1 MTFIEGGVSSSIITT
16 TRNQTMVPRLQDSSA
31 SKAVEQGSRGSRTRS
46 LLAGTFLSLILV
58 ACGGATLS
66 LTEYVD
72 GLNTLVS
79 ETTDE
84 LEVADARFRQI
95 PEPNREDAIAL
106 LNSHVVLRTDI
117 QNGLETLDAPA
128 QIADLHVLLIEGH
141 AAVLAAT
148 ELLPGRVETAASP
161 EEFEQSAELEAYE
174 TANAETMVICRDIQ
188 AQLDATADRGVFQD
202 VPWIP
207 DEMKEVVI
215 AVLGCDER
223 IGE

>member
-1 MTFIEGGVSSSIITT
+1 M
-16 TRNQTMVPRLQDSSA
+16 
-31 SKAVEQGSRGSRTRS
+31 RS
-46 LLAGTFLSLILV
+46 VGAGTFLTLILV

-72 GLNTLVS
+72 GLNALVS
-79 ETTDE
+79 ETTDQ
-84 LEVADARFRQI
+84 LEVADARFRQT

-106 LNSHVVLRTDI
+106 LNSHVVFRTEL
-117 QNGLETLDAPA
+117 QNGLEALDAPE
-128 QIADLHVLLIEGH
+128 QIADLHALLVEGH

-148 ELLPGRVETAASP
+148 ELLPARVEAAASP

-174 TANAETMVICRDIQ
+174 TANAETVVICRDIQ
-188 AQLDATADRGVFQD
+188 AQLDATADRGTFQD

-207 DEMKEVVI
+207 DEMKEVVV
-215 AVLGCDER
+215 AVLGCDEQ

>member
-1 MTFIEGGVSSSIITT
+1 M
-16 TRNQTMVPRLQDSSA
+16 
-31 SKAVEQGSRGSRTRS
+31 RS
-46 LLAGTFLSLILV
+46 VRAGIFLTLILV

-72 GLNTLVS
+72 SLNALVS
-79 ETTDE
+79 ETTDQ
-84 LEVADARFRQI
+84 LEVADARFRQT

-106 LNSHVVLRTDI
+106 LNSHVVFRTEL
-117 QNGLETLDAPA
+117 QNGLEALDAPE
-128 QIADLHVLLIEGH
+128 QIADLHALLVEGH

-148 ELLPGRVETAASP
+148 ELLPARVETAASP

-174 TANAETMVICRDIQ
+174 TVNAETAVICRDLQ
-188 AQLDATADRGVFQD
+188 AQLDATADRGTFQD

-207 DEMKEVVI
+207 DEMKEVVV
-215 AVLGCDER
+215 AVLGCDEQ